1 MRNTLITLK
10 ETAGKLVH
18 LNLGCW
24 SREEKKSLLSIET
37 TNQHSLRF
45 MLSVWSKRILKQIII
60 YFNLMR
66 SKVGSAPRRVSEAN
80 TNPSG
85 RIVLPSRSGMIQI
98 SKMFKCEK
106 NVCLGINQISSVLAF
121 SRNLFNV
128 KLLCKNT

>member
-1 MRNTLITLK
+1 MCISTWAVDQGRK
-10 ETAGKLVH
+10 
-18 LNLGCW
+18 
-24 SREEKKSLLSIET
+24 KKSLLSIET

-85 RIVLPSRSGMIQI
+85 RIILPSGSGMIQI
-98 SKMFKCEK
+98 SKVFKCEK
-106 NVCLGINQISSVLAF
+106 NVCLGINQI
-121 SRNLFNV
+121 
-128 KLLCKNT
+128 